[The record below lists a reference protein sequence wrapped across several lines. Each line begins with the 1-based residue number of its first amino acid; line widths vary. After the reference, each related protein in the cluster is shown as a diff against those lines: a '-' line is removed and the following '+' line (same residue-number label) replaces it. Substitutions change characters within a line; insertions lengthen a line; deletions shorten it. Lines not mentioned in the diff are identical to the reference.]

1 MSMFACYRQP
11 DLAMSMSTFG
21 LRRLPSLAMPP
32 APHASVGWAFTLRSG
47 GVSQGPWGPWN
58 TTGKTGADRQAI
70 HPDSVDA
77 FSGRTDL
84 HSLAVSRTR
93 DDAGTGVE
101 AVPATAGG
109 LNLGIHCGDDPV
121 AAQKNRRR
129 VAEAIGMPVSW
140 LKQVHGI
147 RVLDL
152 DSAEARA
159 RMIAAARPGNHPGN
173 SSAEVPFDGTPAGE
187 TGQAHGVVSG
197 ANLHRPE
204 PSADAQITTLPGIV
218 LAVQVAD
225 CLPVLLA
232 DTQGRVIGAAH
243 AGWRGL
249 AGGVLEATVQAMR
262 EKVPDADIVAWLG
275 PCIGPAAF
283 EVGDDVR
290 AAFLDIPGYS
300 AAPAT
305 IRPASTTMSGS
316 SHLPD
321 SQTSEGGAPFDMV
334 RQSVTAT
341 PNITPPHQEV
351 NQPAS
356 TVSAFQP
363 GRAPGKWLANLPLLA
378 RLRLQA
384 LGVTTIHTAGH
395 CTYSEPEHFWSY
407 RRSTP
412 CGRMAG
418 LIWLMADR
426 FPPPIGTLRHHAG

>member
-1 MSMFACYRQP
+1 MLEPAF
-11 DLAMSMSTFG
+11 
-21 LRRLPSLAMPP
+21 LPMPP
-32 APHASVGWAFTLRSG
+32 SPHPAVGWAFTLRGG
-47 GVSQGPWGPWN
+47 GVSQGPWGVHEPGRSPEDAAKP
-58 TTGKTGADRQAI
+58 TGMA
-70 HPDSVDA
+70 P
-77 FSGRTDL
+77 
-84 HSLAVSRTR
+84 
-93 DDAGTGVE
+93 
-101 AVPATAGG
+101 GG
-109 LNLGIHCGDDPV
+109 LNLGLRTGDDLSAV
-121 AAQKNRRR
+121 RENRRR
-129 VAEAIGMPVSW
+129 VAAAIGHPVSW
-140 LKQVHGI
+140 LTQVHGI

-152 DSAEARA
+152 DGAEARV
-159 RMIAAARPGNHPGN
+159 RMLTAARPGNHPGN
-173 SSAEVPFDGTPAGE
+173 TSDEVPFDGTSAGE
-187 TGQAHGVVSG
+187 TDKVHGVVHGTSAGEIGQAQGVVSG
-197 ANLHRPE
+197 AHLHQPDPE
-204 PSADAQITTLPGIV
+204 ADAQITTRPGIA

-249 AGGVLEATVQAMR
+249 AGGVLEATMQAMR
-262 EKVPDADIVAWLG
+262 EKVPAADIVAWLG

-283 EVGDDVR
+283 EVGNEVR
-290 AAFLDIPGYS
+290 DAFLANIQGDS

-305 IRPASTTMSGS
+305 IRPASATMPGS

-334 RQSVTAT
+334 RQSVITP

-351 NQPAS
+351 DQPAS
-356 TVSAFQP
+356 AVSAFQP
-363 GRAPGKWLANLPLLA
+363 GRTPGKWLANLPLLA

-384 LGVTTIHTAGH
+384 LGITTIHTAGH

-418 LIWLMADR
+418 LIWLTADR

>member
-1 MSMFACYRQP
+1 
-11 DLAMSMSTFG
+11 MSTFG
-21 LRRLPSLAMPP
+21 LRGLPGLAMPP
-32 APHASVGWAFTLRSG
+32 APHASVGWAFTLRRG
-47 GVSQGPWGPWN
+47 GVSQGPWGPRD
-58 TTGKTGADRQAI
+58 TAGITGAGKQAI

-77 FSGRTDL
+77 FSGRTGL
-84 HSLAVSRTR
+84 HSLAVNRTR

-101 AVPATAGG
+101 MGPATAGG
-109 LNLGIHCGDDPV
+109 LNLGIHCGDDPA
-121 AAQKNRRR
+121 AAQENRRR

-152 DSAEARA
+152 DGAGARA
-159 RMIAAARPGNHPGN
+159 RLPATATPGHHPE
-173 SSAEVPFDGTPAGE
+173 SPSADMPFDGTPAGA
-187 TGQAHGVVSG
+187 TGKVHGLVSG
-197 ANLHRPE
+197 ANIHSPE
-204 PSADAQITTLPGIV
+204 PESEPEADAQITTRPGIA

-262 EKVPDADIVAWLG
+262 DKVPDADIVAWLG

-283 EVGDDVR
+283 EVGDEVR
-290 AAFLDIPGYS
+290 DAY
-300 AAPAT
+300 
-305 IRPASTTMSGS
+305 
-316 SHLPD
+316 
-321 SQTSEGGAPFDMV
+321 
-334 RQSVTAT
+334 
-341 PNITPPHQEV
+341 ITFPHQDV
-351 NQPAS
+351 NQPA
-356 TVSAFQP
+356 SAFQP
-363 GRAPGKWLANLPLLA
+363 GRAPGKWLADLPLLA

-384 LGVTTIHTAGH
+384 LGITIIHTAGR

-418 LIWLMADR
+418 LVWLTADR
-426 FPPPIGTLRHHAG
+426 FPPPTGTPHHRAG

>member
-1 MSMFACYRQP
+1 MLEPAF
-11 DLAMSMSTFG
+11 
-21 LRRLPSLAMPP
+21 LPMPP
-32 APHASVGWAFTLRSG
+32 SPHPAVGWAFTLRG
-47 GVSQGPWGPWN
+47 DGVSQGPWGPWD
-58 TTGKTGADRQAI
+58 TAGMTGADKQAI
-70 HPDSVDA
+70 HPESVDA
-77 FSGRTDL
+77 FSGRMDL

-93 DDAGTGVE
+93 DDAGTGVKME
-101 AVPATAGG
+101 PATAGG
-109 LNLGIHCGDDPV
+109 LNLGIHCGDDPA
-121 AAQKNRRR
+121 AAQENRQR

-140 LKQVHGI
+140 LTQVHGI

-152 DSAEARA
+152 DGAEARA
-159 RMIAAARPGNHPGN
+159 RLPATVRPGSHPEN
-173 SSAEVPFDGTPAGE
+173 PSADMPLDGTPAGE
-187 TGQAHGVVSG
+187 IDEARGVVSG
-197 ANLHRPE
+197 ANRHPPE
-204 PSADAQITTLPGIV
+204 PEADAQITTLPGIA

-262 EKVPDADIVAWLG
+262 EKVPSADIVAWLG

-290 AAFLDIPGYS
+290 AAFLDIPGDS

-321 SQTSEGGAPFDMV
+321 SQTGEGGAPFDMV
-334 RQSVTAT
+334 RQSVITP

-351 NQPAS
+351 NQPVSA
-356 TVSAFQP
+356 VSAFQP

-384 LGVTTIHTAGH
+384 LGISTIHTAGH

-418 LIWLMADR
+418 LIWLTADR
-426 FPPPIGTLRHHAG
+426 FHPPTGTPHHRAG